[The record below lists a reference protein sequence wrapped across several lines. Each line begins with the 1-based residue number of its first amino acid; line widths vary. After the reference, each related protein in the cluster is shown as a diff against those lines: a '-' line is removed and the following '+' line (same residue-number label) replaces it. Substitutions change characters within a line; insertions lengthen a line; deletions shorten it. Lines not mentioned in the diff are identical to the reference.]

1 MRNITRNIKRVY
13 FRILFFTSAY
23 TIDTTVTFK
32 KKQLMNHETNKT
44 ISNETF
50 KITLPFNNTDSHF
63 VGFPIKELVNIAS
76 IL

>member
-1 MRNITRNIKRVY
+1 
-13 FRILFFTSAY
+13 
-23 TIDTTVTFK
+23 
-32 KKQLMNHETNKT
+32 MNHETNKT
-44 ISNETF
+44 ISNEMF